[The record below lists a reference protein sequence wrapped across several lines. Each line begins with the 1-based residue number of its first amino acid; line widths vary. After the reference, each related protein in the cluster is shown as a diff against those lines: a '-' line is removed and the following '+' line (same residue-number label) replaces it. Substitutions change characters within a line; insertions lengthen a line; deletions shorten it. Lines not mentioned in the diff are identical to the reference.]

1 MGIYIVNI
9 IILTGR
15 QGATKALTLG
25 SPWVLAGIMAVI
37 AMPIAAAVI
46 TWQLSGAGKSVE
58 PVNAALDYEQI
69 WEQSLEGY
77 ELESDYI
84 KEESQVQLEHMT
96 QQLSRLQTRLS
107 RLDAL
112 GERLTELADLSDGEF
127 NFNTDP
133 GMGGP
138 ELPSHSESYEGA
150 DIQTVLDR
158 LSARID
164 DRTQQLRLLE
174 ELMLNRHN
182 DANAMLDF
190 IPVQT
195 GYISS
200 GFGRRTDPITR
211 RSAMHSGLD
220 FAAPRGTAIHALGA
234 GVVTFSGRR
243 GAYGNMIEI
252 SHAGGYKTRYAHAQ
266 ELQVKKGELVKKG
279 QQVATVG
286 STGRSTGPHLHL
298 EVYHNG
304 MAINPA
310 RFLALK

>member
-1 MGIYIVNI
+1 MNI

-25 SPWVLAGIMAVI
+25 SPWVIAGLVSII
-37 AMPIAAAVI
+37 AMPIAAALL
-46 TWQLSGAGKSVE
+46 TWQLSGAGKDAERPSAV
-58 PVNAALDYEQI
+58 VDYDHI
-69 WEQSLEGY
+69 WEQSLQEY
-77 ELESDYI
+77 ELGADYI

-127 NFNTDP
+127 DFNTDA

-138 ELPSHSESYEGA
+138 ELPTHSELYEGA
-150 DIQTVLDR
+150 DVQTVLDQ

-164 DRTQQLRLLE
+164 NRTRQLRVLE
-174 ELMLNRHN
+174 ELMRNRKI
-182 DANAMLDF
+182 DANALLDF
-190 IPVQT
+190 TPVHV
-195 GYISS
+195 GHISS
-200 GFGRRTDPITR
+200 SFGRRTDPITG
-211 RSAMHSGLD
+211 RSAMHAGLD

-266 ELQVKKGELVKKG
+266 QLQAEKGDLVKKG
-279 QQVATVG
+279 QQIATVG

-298 EVYHNG
+298 EVYHNDR
-304 MAINPA
+304 AINPA

>member
-25 SPWVLAGIMAVI
+25 SPWVISGILAII
-37 AMPIAAAVI
+37 AMPIAAALV
-46 TWQLSGAGKSVE
+46 TWQLSGAGEAEASQ
-58 PVNAALDYEQI
+58 AALDYEQI
-69 WEQSLEGY
+69 WAQSIEGY
-77 ELESDYI
+77 ELETDYI

-112 GERLTELADLSDGEF
+112 SERLTELADLSDGEF
-127 NFNTDP
+127 DFNTDP

-138 ELPSHSESYEGA
+138 ELPSHSDDYAGA

-164 DRTQQLRLLE
+164 NRTQQLRLLE
-174 ELMLNRHN
+174 ELLLNRQN

-190 IPVQT
+190 LPVQT

-200 GFGRRTDPITR
+200 SFGRRTDPITR
-211 RSAMHSGLD
+211 RTAMHSGLD
-220 FAAPRGTAIHALGA
+220 FAAPRGTEIYALGA

-243 GAYGNMIEI
+243 GAYGNMVEI

-266 ELQVKKGELVKKG
+266 DLLVEKGALVKKG
-279 QQVATVG
+279 QQIATVG

-298 EVYHNG
+298 EVYQNG
-304 MAINPA
+304 MAVNPA

>member
-1 MGIYIVNI
+1 MNI

-25 SPWVLAGIMAVI
+25 SPWVIAGLVSII
-37 AMPIAAAVI
+37 AMPIAAALL
-46 TWQLSGAGKSVE
+46 TWQLSGAGK
-58 PVNAALDYEQI
+58 AADSPSEVVDYDHI
-69 WEQSLEGY
+69 WEQSLQEY
-77 ELESDYI
+77 ELGADYI

-127 NFNTDP
+127 DFNTDA

-138 ELPSHSESYEGA
+138 ELPTHSELYEGA
-150 DIQTVLDR
+150 DVQTVLDQ

-164 DRTQQLRLLE
+164 NRTRQLRVLE
-174 ELMLNRHN
+174 ELMRNRQL
-182 DANAMLDF
+182 DANALLDF
-190 IPVQT
+190 TPVQV
-195 GYISS
+195 GHISS
-200 GFGRRTDPITR
+200 SFGRRTDPITG
-211 RSAMHSGLD
+211 RSAMHAGLD

-266 ELQVKKGELVKKG
+266 ELQAKKGDLVKKG
-279 QQVATVG
+279 QQIATVG

-298 EVYHNG
+298 EVYHND

>member
-1 MGIYIVNI
+1 MNI

-25 SPWVLAGIMAVI
+25 SPWVIAGLVSII
-37 AMPIAAAVI
+37 AMPIAAALL
-46 TWQLSGAGKSVE
+46 TWQLSGAGKIAERPSTV
-58 PVNAALDYEQI
+58 VDYDHI
-69 WEQSLEGY
+69 WEQSLQEY
-77 ELESDYI
+77 ELGADYI

-127 NFNTDP
+127 DFNTDA

-138 ELPSHSESYEGA
+138 ELPTHSELYEGA
-150 DIQTVLDR
+150 DVQTVLDQ

-164 DRTQQLRLLE
+164 NRTRQLRVLE
-174 ELMLNRHN
+174 ELMRNRKI
-182 DANAMLDF
+182 DANALLDF
-190 IPVQT
+190 TPVHV
-195 GYISS
+195 GHISS
-200 GFGRRTDPITR
+200 SFGRRTDPITG
-211 RSAMHSGLD
+211 RSAMHAGLD

-266 ELQVKKGELVKKG
+266 QLQAEKGDLVKKG
-279 QQVATVG
+279 QQIATVG

-298 EVYHNG
+298 EVYHNDR
-304 MAINPA
+304 AINPA